1 MTNAADLVGWMR
13 AAGEPTRLRLLTL
26 CAEREFSVSE
36 LALAVGQSG
45 PRTSRHLKIL
55 CASGLLDRLRC
66 AQWVHYRLTLDPAAA
81 RFVHALVQDLDP
93 GDPLLAPDRRR
104 ARTGGAAPGPD
115 PDARSRLDQAL
126 AAFMATG
133 TAAGAAPFGTAL
145 VVGAQQQALLA
156 GVVRASSDC
165 MAVVHSQRAARS
177 ASLYLRR
184 EGLKCR
190 VLIAPEDDP
199 IAPELVQAERRFG
212 AVVLNRS
219 SAHAAPLG
227 VWLTAARPLLAADGR
242 LWLFERRESLGA
254 RADGPPTASHA
265 RLRQLLGEAG
275 FECERLSPVVAGRE
289 AILAAVAV
297 PAAAVSAASVA

>member
-1 MTNAADLVGWMR
+1 MTNAADLIGWMR

-26 CAEREFSVSE
+26 CAERKFSVSE

-55 CASGLLDRLRC
+55 CAAGLLDRLRC
-66 AQWVHYRLTLDPAAA
+66 AQWVHYRLTQDAAAA
-81 RFVHALVQDLDP
+81 RFVRALVQDLDP

-126 AAFMATG
+126 AAFI
-133 TAAGAAPFGTAL
+133 AAGPAGEGARLGSTLIVGT
-145 VVGAQQQALLA
+145 QQQAMLA
-156 GVVRASSDC
+156 GVIRASSDC
-165 MAVVHSQRAARS
+165 LAIAHSQRAARS

-184 EGLKCR
+184 EGLTCR
-190 VLIAPEDDP
+190 VLLAPGQDP
-199 IAPELVQAERRFG
+199 IAAELAHSERRFG

-227 VWLTAARPLLAADGR
+227 AWLAAARPLLRPDGR

-254 RADGPPTASHA
+254 RADAPPTASHA

-275 FECERLSPVVAGRE
+275 FECERLSPVLAGRE
-289 AILAAVAV
+289 AVLAAVAV